1 MLSGGDELGR
11 TQRGNN
17 NAYCQ
22 DGELT
27 WFSWPATGTA
37 VRLLDF
43 TRRLIRLRL
52 DHPVFR
58 RRRFFQG
65 RRIRGSAVKDLSW
78 LQPDG
83 AEMTDE
89 EWNNGQSRCLGL
101 QLAGDAIEDFDDEG
115 LPIRD
120 DTFLIL
126 LNADDLAL
134 PFVLPNHQPRIEW
147 EVVLDTRDWDL
158 VPAERLYKG
167 GEPYPLEGHTLAVL
181 RQRAKEPA

>member
-1 MLSGGDELGR
+1 
-11 TQRGNN
+11 
-17 NAYCQ
+17 
-22 DGELT
+22 
-27 WFSWPATGTA
+27 
-37 VRLLDF
+37 
-43 TRRLIRLRL
+43 
-52 DHPVFR
+52 
-58 RRRFFQG
+58 
-65 RRIRGSAVKDLSW
+65 
-78 LQPDG
+78 
-83 AEMTDE
+83 MTDE
-89 EWNNGQSRCLGL
+89 EWHNGQSRCLGL
-101 QLAGDAIEDFDDEG
+101 QLAGDAIEEIDDEG

>member
-1 MLSGGDELGR
+1 M
-11 TQRGNN
+11 
-17 NAYCQ
+17 A
-22 DGELT
+22 
-27 WFSWPATGTA
+27 A
-37 VRLLDF
+37 RLLDF

-65 RRIRGSAVKDLSW
+65 RRIQGSAVKDLSW

-89 EWNNGQSRCLGL
+89 EWHNGQSRCLGL
-101 QLAGDAIEDFDDEG
+101 QLAGDAIEEIDDEG

-134 PFVLPNHQPRIEW
+134 PFVLPNHQPHIEW